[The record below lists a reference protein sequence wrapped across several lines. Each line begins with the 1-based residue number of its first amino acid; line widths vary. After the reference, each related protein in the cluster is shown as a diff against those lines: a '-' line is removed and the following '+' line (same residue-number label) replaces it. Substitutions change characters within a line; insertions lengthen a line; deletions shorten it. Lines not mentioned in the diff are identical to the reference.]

1 MRYFSESEND
11 HKAFHAILN
20 KYIPEKPGRTRDRLL
35 TYLDGLPERQKRE
48 YYVKAMEQAYDDFG
62 RSIDADALR
71 HYKEF
76 MKQVKTKLRTKI
88 DISENEVN
96 KVVKQFIQ
104 E

>member
-1 MRYFSESEND
+1 MRFFSESEND
-11 HKAFHAILN
+11 HKAFHKILN
-20 KYIPEKPGRTRDRLL
+20 KYIPEKPGPNRDDLL
-35 TYLDGLPERQKRE
+35 TYLNGLPEEQKRE

-88 DISENEVN
+88 DISV
-96 KVVKQFIQ
+96 I
-104 E
+104 